1 MNKNWVI
8 YTVGS
13 GGSDFVRENLPSDP
27 PKSVWDGKDPP
38 LTAR

>member
-13 GGSDFVRENLPSDP
+13 ARSDFGREDP
-27 PKSVWDGKDPP
+27 PESVWDGKDPP
-38 LTAR
+38 PIAR